1 MLSVS
6 ASHCCKTIYFWC
18 YIISMLF
25 RILAFFFF
33 FLIFNYSED
42 FLSQKF
48 SSPCLLQ
55 YYLDSKT
62 WPSLW
67 NDPHEFILSISPGFW
82 NHMLFNLYVHG
93 PQLISTEL
101 KKKQVLD
108 HKLADVV
115 RYALSSIM
123 DGFPRFSISWPAIF
137 WNWGIRKCW
146 RWLREDT
153 SLHCSNEMA
162 DSMQWA
168 FCLAWPHGN
177 LIFSLF
183 FFFTVLIEMADYM
196 LQL

>member
-1 MLSVS
+1 MENICFLYLHPIAARPSTS
-6 ASHCCKTIYFWC
+6 DATSFPCSSEYQ
-18 YIISMLF
+18 L
-25 RILAFFFF
+25 FFF

-82 NHMLFNLYVHG
+82 NHMLFNLYVRG

-123 DGFPRFSISWPAIF
+123 DGFPRFSYLLASNIL
-137 WNWGIRKCW
+137 K
-146 RWLREDT
+146 LR
-153 SLHCSNEMA
+153 NKEM
-162 DSMQWA
+162 
-168 FCLAWPHGN
+168 L
-177 LIFSLF
+177 
-183 FFFTVLIEMADYM
+183 EMTT
-196 LQL
+196 